1 MSVKKILLILVV
13 VVIIIGALIFVWE
26 FEKETPE
33 KTQIEIEQIK
43 LPIPDFESDVSIEQA
58 LRRRRSI
65 SDYKNEPLNLPE
77 VSQLLWAAQGIS
89 DEKEKKRTAPSAGA
103 LYPIELYFIA
113 GNVTNLKSGIYKYQ
127 PNQHVLIKISEK
139 DVRSELKKAALNQDP
154 VENGAGI
161 LVFSAVYEQ
170 TTRKYGNRGVRY
182 ALLEAG
188 HAAQNVYLQ
197 AVSLDLG
204 TVVIGAFDDNKIKE
218 IVNLKDNERPL
229 YLMPV
234 GKK

>member
-1 MSVKKILLILVV
+1 L
-13 VVIIIGALIFVWE
+13 A
-26 FEKETPE
+26 
-33 KTQIEIEQIK
+33 
-43 LPIPDFESDVSIEQA
+43 
-58 LRRRRSI
+58 
-65 SDYKNEPLNLPE
+65 N

-89 DEKEKKRTAPSAGA
+89 DEKENKRTAPSAGA

-113 GNVTNLKSGIYKYQ
+113 GKVKDLPSGIYKYQ
-127 PNQHVLIKISEK
+127 PDQHILIKISEK

-154 VENGAGI
+154 VEDGAGV
-161 LVFSAVYEQ
+161 LVFTAVYER
-170 TTRKYGNRGVRY
+170 TTKKYGNRGIRY
-182 ALLEAG
+182 AQLETG

-218 IVNLKDNERPL
+218 IINLKDNERPL